1 MTRVYAFNGDAD
13 GLCALQQLRLADPRP
28 GELVTGVKR
37 DINLLERVPARAGDE
52 CTVLDVSP
60 GGAKIVTDVAIDV
73 RDRFGL
79 TLTPEHAGRY
89 ECEVVWRRGKTYGVK
104 FVQ

>member
-1 MTRVYAFNGDAD
+1 MERSPERINMGVTMTVVDSKSKVQREPRR
-13 GLCALQQLRLADPRP
+13 QLRNRVTWMSLDD
-28 GELVTGVKR
+28 GETETR
-37 DINLLERVPARAGDE
+37 RE
-52 CTVLDVSP
+52 CTVLDISP
-60 GGAKIVTDVAIDV
+60 GGAKISTDATIDV

-79 TLTPEHAGRY
+79 TLTPEHVGRY

>member
-1 MTRVYAFNGDAD
+1 MVMTMGVVDPKVRV
-13 GLCALQQLRLADPRP
+13 QREPRRQLRNR
-28 GELVTGVKR
+28 VTWISFGDSEAKR
-37 DINLLERVPARAGDE
+37 E

-60 GGAKIVTDVAIDV
+60 GGAKIMTDVAIDV

-104 FVQ
+104 FLQ